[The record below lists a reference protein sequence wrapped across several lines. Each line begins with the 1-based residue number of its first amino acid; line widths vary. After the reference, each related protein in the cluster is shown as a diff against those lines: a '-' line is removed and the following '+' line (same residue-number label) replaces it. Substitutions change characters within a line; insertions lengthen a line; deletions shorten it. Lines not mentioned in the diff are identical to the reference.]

1 MKSDTNNPASG
12 AILLDFGREICN
24 NLSIVEA
31 REWLVTNG
39 IGGYASGTV
48 AGTLTRRYHGLLFAA
63 LKPPLARTL
72 MLTKLE
78 ETAIYNGASY
88 ALFANRWRSGVVEP
102 QGFLNLERFHLEG
115 TTPVW
120 TYALADALLEKRV
133 WMQPGANTTYVRYS
147 LQRANSPVTLTIK
160 AMVNYRD
167 HHASTH
173 TEGQTMDIDPLAD
186 GLIITAFEGAA
197 PFYLLS
203 SGAEAVPQH
212 EWYQNYHLSVETY
225 RGLDALEDHLHVGD
239 FRAELF
245 VGESLTL
252 VASTEETP
260 DLDGNAA
267 YTKQR
272 AYEGEL
278 IDQNLLTAAVPE
290 VQQLV
295 LAANQFVVRRAT
307 VEEPDGHTIIAGY
320 PWFGDWGRDTMIA
333 LPGLTLS
340 TGRPEVARSILRTF
354 ARYVDRGMIPN
365 RFPEVGEN
373 PEYNTVDATLWYIE
387 ALRAY
392 VEHTGDND
400 TLRELFPILKSIVTW
415 HQRGTRFNIHAD
427 PLDGLLYAG
436 EPGTQLTWMDAKVGD
451 WVVTPRMGKPV
462 EINALW
468 YNALRIMTDFARSL
482 GVSAQIYQ
490 RLADQ
495 VETSFARFWNATT
508 GCCYDLLDGPNGDDP
523 ALRPNQLFAVS
534 LHHSLLNETQ
544 QRAIVDVCAHYLL
557 TSLGLRS
564 LAPDDEDYIGHYG
577 GDQHLRDAAYH
588 QGTVWGWLIGPFVQ
602 AHLHVY
608 RDPIL
613 ARSYLQP
620 LIRHLSDHG
629 IGSVSEIFDGDPPF
643 TPRGCIAQAWSVAE
657 VLRVWKLT
665 EK

>member
-1 MKSDTNNPASG
+1 M
-12 AILLDFGREICN
+12 LDFGREICN
-24 NLSIVEA
+24 NLSIIEA

-39 IGGYASGTV
+39 IGGYASGTI

-78 ETAIYNGASY
+78 ETTIYNGASY
-88 ALFANRWRSGVVEP
+88 SLFANRWRSGVVEP

-120 TYALADALLEKRV
+120 TYALADALLQKRI

-167 HHASTH
+167 HHAGTH

-186 GLIITAFEGAA
+186 GLKITAFEGAA
-197 PFYLLS
+197 PFYILS

-212 EWYQNYHLSVETY
+212 EWYQNYHLSVEAY
-225 RGLDALEDHLHVGD
+225 RGLDALEGHLHVGD
-239 FRAELF
+239 FRVELS

-278 IDQNLLTAAVPE
+278 IEKSLLMHAMPE

-295 LAANQFVVRRAT
+295 LAAHQFVVRRAT

-340 TGRPEVARSILRTF
+340 TGRPEVARSVLRTF

-400 TLRELFPILKSIVTW
+400 TLRELFPILKGIVTW

-427 PLDGLLYAG
+427 PHDGLLYAG
-436 EPGTQLTWMDAKVGD
+436 EPGTQLTWMDAKVGH

-468 YNALRIMTDFARSL
+468 YNALRSMTDFARIL
-482 GVSAQIYQ
+482 GASAQIYQ
-490 RLADQ
+490 RLAGQ
-495 VETSFARFWNATT
+495 VEASFARFWNGTT

-534 LHHSLLNETQ
+534 LHHRLLNETQ
-544 QRAIVDVCAHYLL
+544 QRAIVDVCAQYLL
-557 TSLGLRS
+557 TSHGLRS
-564 LAPDDEDYIGHYG
+564 LAPDNENYIGHYG
-577 GDQHLRDAAYH
+577 GDQHQRDAAYH

-613 ARSYLQP
+613 VRSYLQP

-643 TPRGCIAQAWSVAE
+643 KPRGCIAQAWSVAE
-657 VLRVWKLT
+657 LLRAWKLT